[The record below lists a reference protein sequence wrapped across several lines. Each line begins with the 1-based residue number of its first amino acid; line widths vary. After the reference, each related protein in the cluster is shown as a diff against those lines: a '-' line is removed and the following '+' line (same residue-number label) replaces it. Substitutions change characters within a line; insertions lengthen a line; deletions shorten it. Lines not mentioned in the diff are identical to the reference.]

1 MPSTPRA
8 LIDEAIELAGRS
20 GDQLAVAEVLGARLH
35 ALWDPN
41 AAQDRLA
48 TASEIIELA
57 RRTGDDAMERQGLF
71 WRFVALMELAHVDEA
86 EAALKSYEREVELAG
101 DAAGA
106 VMATARHA
114 MLAILRGRFD
124 QASALIKD
132 VHASGHRAGVPDT
145 DLLTE
150 TLHGAISM
158 ERDPVTEGPR
168 AAEALLAAARHRP
181 GHYFEA
187 TAALV
192 LLGIGREAEARSE
205 LDRVLPRVLTGSGPR
220 WLGAAADLAAVAA
233 ASLLTLLLRL
243 LLPLA
248 ATLPLRLPPWRP
260 G

>member
-1 MPSTPRA
+1 
-8 LIDEAIELAGRS
+8 
-20 GDQLAVAEVLGARLH
+20 
-35 ALWDPN
+35 
-41 AAQDRLA
+41 
-48 TASEIIELA
+48 
-57 RRTGDDAMERQGLF
+57 
-71 WRFVALMELAHVDEA
+71 
-86 EAALKSYEREVELAG
+86 
-101 DAAGA
+101 
-106 VMATARHA
+106 
-114 MLAILRGRFD
+114 LAILRGRFD

-132 VHASGHRAGVPDT
+132 VHASGHRAGVPDTNLPDT

-220 WLGAAADLAAVAA
+220 WLGATADLAAVAA